1 MKELI
6 PIRTILEGN
15 YGDNVFKAEYPRQ
28 DIWSVVHMS
37 DELLINFYS
46 GHIVCTDE
54 VERYEELNAIAEEN
68 ARIRRIIT
76 DGTEYR

>member
-6 PIRTILEGN
+6 PIRTILENNFGEEIN
-15 YGDNVFKAEYPRQ
+15 TANYPRQ
-28 DIWSVVHMS
+28 DIYNVVPLGN
-37 DELLINFYS
+37 ELLINFYS